1 MQNNYGLETGLKN
14 GMTFTGLQS
23 GLGNGMHN
31 DSMIKSKM
39 ILPTNLTGYRLPTL
53 FWSADN
59 TTNTGPNTN
68 ISGVRNLA
76 GTVALSINSDPFYSY
91 NNSFFSR
98 GDISFDANDSILT
111 NTGILGGGE
120 EATVMMVIYVGNN
133 TGYSIYEKVSSQIS
147 ATVGDF
153 SLEVLNNRLRST
165 LVGFGGNTFS
175 ILDSIDLKVQT
186 EPILVTIKYRIGR
199 GNATGT
205 AILDGRPYHEMYIN
219 GVKNVKIITDDIQSR
234 TEAFTSTQMYF
245 GANSSAINGGGVTG
259 SALVLPYCINESE
272 QTMLENYFRWYY
284 GFRF

>member
-31 DSMIKSKM
+31 DSMIKTKM
-39 ILPTNLTGYRLPTL
+39 ILPTNLTGYRSPTL
-53 FWSADN
+53 FWNADN
-59 TTNTGPNTN
+59 TTNTGYNSN
-68 ISGVRNLA
+68 ISGVSNLA
-76 GTVALSINSDPFYSY
+76 GTVSLSINSDPFYSY

-111 NTGILGGGE
+111 STGILGGGS
-120 EATVMMVIYVGNN
+120 EATVMMVIYVGANN
-133 TGYSIYEKVSSQIS
+133 GYTIYEKVSSQVLGT
-147 ATVGDF
+147 AGDF
-153 SLEVLNNRLRST
+153 KLEVLSNKLRST

-186 EPILVTIKYRIGR
+186 EPILVTIKYRITR
-199 GNATGT
+199 GNSGGT

-219 GVKNVKIITDDIQSR
+219 GVKNINIIQDNIQSR
-234 TEAFTSTQMYF
+234 TETFTSTQMYF
-245 GANSSAINGGGVTG
+245 GANSSAINGGGITG
-259 SALVLPYCINESE
+259 AVLVLPYCINESE